1 MNLLVTSSP
10 HIHSG
15 RTTSRLMADVL
26 LALIPAVLAGCYFFG
41 LRAAILMVVSIA
53 SCKIAEFLWCA
64 VRRQPHTLR
73 DCSAAVT
80 GLLLALTLPV
90 SVPYWVPVVGGFFAM
105 IVVKGLGGG
114 LGQNTF
120 NPALAARALLV
131 LLFPAVMTRF
141 APVGTAIS
149 SASMSVDMVSA
160 ATPLHHMVMPE
171 LPNVSLLD
179 AFLGNLPGSI
189 GEVSA
194 LALLIGGA
202 YLVIRK
208 VISLRIPVAYLA
220 TVAVL
225 TLIFNKGQDP
235 VLWMAYNLLCG
246 GVLLGA
252 IFMADR
258 KSVV

>member
-26 LALIPAVLAGCYFFG
+26 IALIPAVLAGFYFFG

-149 SASMSVDMVSA
+149 SASMSTSCLLNCPCATATMA
-160 ATPLHHMVMPE
+160 ASNFSPGSSFTMSIPYIFFT
-171 LPNVSLLD
+171 VSLF
-179 AFLGNLPGSI
+179 AHGS
-189 GEVSA
+189 
-194 LALLIGGA
+194 
-202 YLVIRK
+202 Y
-208 VISLRIPVAYLA
+208 
-220 TVAVL
+220 TVRS
-225 TLIFNKGQDP
+225 TL
-235 VLWMAYNLLCG
+235 Y
-246 GVLLGA
+246 
-252 IFMADR
+252 
-258 KSVV
+258 SVRDL

>member
-80 GLLLALTLPV
+80 GLLLAWPLPV
-90 SVPYWVPVVGGFFAM
+90 AVPSSVPVVGGFVAM
-105 IVVKGLGGG
+105 LVLKGLGGG

-120 NPALAARALLV
+120 NPALAARGHGFRRHA
-131 LLFPAVMTRF
+131 PAPYGH
-141 APVGTAIS
+141 AG
-149 SASMSVDMVSA
+149 A
-160 ATPLHHMVMPE
+160 AQCVP
-171 LPNVSLLD
+171 
-179 AFLGNLPGSI
+179 AGRLPGQPSR
-189 GEVSA
+189 
-194 LALLIGGA
+194 LH
-202 YLVIRK
+202 R
-208 VISLRIPVAYLA
+208 
-220 TVAVL
+220 
-225 TLIFNKGQDP
+225 
-235 VLWMAYNLLCG
+235 
-246 GVLLGA
+246 
-252 IFMADR
+252 
-258 KSVV
+258 